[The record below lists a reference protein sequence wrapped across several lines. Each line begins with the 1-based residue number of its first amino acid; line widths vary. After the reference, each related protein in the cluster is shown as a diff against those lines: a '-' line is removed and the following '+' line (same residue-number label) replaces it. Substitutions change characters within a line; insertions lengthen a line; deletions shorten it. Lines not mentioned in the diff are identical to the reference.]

1 MSTDMSIKITVSAD
15 LDLSGVQQKLNTL
28 GQQIAQANKTQFA
41 PVSKTSLQ
49 DLQRM
54 AQQFEALKRVS
65 GDLRKRI
72 NATGQGGAG
81 FFDLDWNALYP
92 DSHSRSRQMAKAFSY
107 VTGHAIVPPA
117 QKPGGGRQ
125 SPTGSAAGGVVA
137 GAAQAGLR
145 AASGVTG
152 GVGGVAA
159 KALGTG
165 MSAGFGAG
173 LMGLIGGVVALGVGK
188 AVGAVAEHIGKAEQG
203 NVDMDR
209 LKRTLGDVGVQF
221 EALKASVHGSA
232 DALRITFDEA
242 GKLGMQFSKLANL
255 SGPAAAGEIAGELS
269 SSVGLARSLGLDPSQ
284 TTGVL
289 GQMRGVGVTRT
300 EQDTRRF
307 ALLIGETIGKAGAFA
322 KADEVMEAI
331 GNYATMQTRSSMGGA
346 NLSGYAGLLAGMVGS
361 GIPGLDPTGA
371 GAMLARMNAALAAGG
386 AKGEASQF
394 ATAMVGQRMGLDP
407 LQTQVLREGG
417 MFASNDR
424 MFGGGSAYA
433 RYMGKVGPGGEGT
446 FYDATRQFV
455 EQAYAGDSDDAKLL
469 RAQAFANH
477 TGLNMNQAMAMLS
490 VNSKAMGEMAR
501 FGDVAGFNASGI
513 TGIATAVSGSAA
525 DRQRLADDLLG
536 RTGRGALS
544 KEDADALRN
553 ARGTDDKALRELLA
567 QLSAKYGQEETTGSV
582 ARDSKAL
589 LDNIKTNI
597 ADKLVPYMNDMREGI
612 LYLAGGREKTGVDV
626 LKEIAEKGSDY
637 RRRSI
642 EKEFDV
648 SGLQGRAAD
657 LRGQLEMMPTEGRL
671 RDRLRAGI
679 ITPEQH
685 AEQVRRREQLETQL
699 DLINT
704 DILEKTRQKEALLGK
719 EVARLKNEQ
728 GEIDAR
734 VAAQQ
739 KIDDATRDGSAA
751 GESPRAGRAPVS
763 AAGPASQSLRE
774 AVTAAEKEI
783 GAPPGLLLAQMEQE
797 SGFNPN
803 AVSHRG
809 AMGLAQVMPSTLR
822 SLEKRFGRKL
832 DPFNQADAVLMQKEV
847 MRENHAHFGSWDD
860 ALRAYNGGWD
870 RSRWGNK
877 ETRGYVPAIHSKM
890 ERGPRVPMSDDAIA
904 ARRAVGVA
912 PPVVA
917 PVERAPKP
925 DAPVAKPNLTPMPDD
940 AVAARRAADQ
950 YMNIRGSFDPLA
962 ITLTLPDGTPAAP
975 PQHLNP
981 RFSTP
986 TFGRPS

>member
-1 MSTDMSIKITVSAD
+1 MSIKIPVSAD
-15 LDLSGVQQKLNTL
+15 LDLSSVQQKLNAL

-54 AQQFEALKRVS
+54 VQQFEALKRVS

-81 FFDLDWNALYP
+81 FFDLDWGALYP

-117 QKPGGGRQ
+117 QRPGGGRQ

-159 KALGTG
+159 NALGTG

-433 RYMGKVGPGGEGT
+433 RYMGKVGPGGGGT

-455 EQAYAGDSDDAKLL
+455 DQAYAGESDEAKLL

-490 VNSKAMGEMAR
+490 VNSKTMGEMAR

-513 TGIATAVSGSAA
+513 TGIATAISGSAA

-567 QLSAKYGQEETTGSV
+567 QLSAKYGQEETTGSI

-671 RDRLRAGI
+671 RDRLRAGV

-739 KIDDATRDGSAA
+739 KIDDATRDGIAA
-751 GESPRAGRAPVS
+751 GGSPRAGRAPS
-763 AAGPASQSLRE
+763 GSAGPASQSLRE
-774 AVTAAEKEI
+774 AVAAAEKEI

-847 MRENHAHFGSWDD
+847 MRENYAKFGSWDD

-890 ERGPRVPMSDDAIA
+890 ERGPRVP
-904 ARRAVGVA
+904 
-912 PPVVA
+912 
-917 PVERAPKP
+917 
-925 DAPVAKPNLTPMPDD
+925 TPMPDD
-940 AVAARRAADQ
+940 ALAAQRAGDQ
-950 YMNIRGSFDPLA
+950 HMNIRGSFDPLA